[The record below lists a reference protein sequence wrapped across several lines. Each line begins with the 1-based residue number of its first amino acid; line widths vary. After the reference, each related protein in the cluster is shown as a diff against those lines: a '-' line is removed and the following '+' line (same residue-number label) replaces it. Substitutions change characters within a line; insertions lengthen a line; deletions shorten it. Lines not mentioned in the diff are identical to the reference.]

1 MSRSPA
7 YVETPAQ
14 AQVVSAEGPR
24 PFVTH
29 VRYRLADGRLL
40 DWASRRHRKRPGT
53 LGRRIAVL
61 FMIGSAC
68 FVAGSMAGYAALV
81 GASADA
87 ITYFVGSIFFT
98 SAAYLQYVEC
108 ISADRKALPEAGRRR
123 RLLAIEVRR
132 IDWWATSVQLLG
144 TLFFN
149 LTTFTALDAHLNA
162 KQSDLVVWTPDALG
176 SVCFLVASQ
185 LAYAEAGHAWV
196 SWRPSDAGWRI
207 AALNMLGSIFFGISA
222 IAGWV
227 QPSTGD
233 LLDAAL
239 DTSGTFCAARFFI
252 GAALLLRADT
262 PPRAG
267 GGLRLERRV
276 DVVAQRQRQLGGG
289 RDHPVGAGRRHHRDQ
304 RAHQIVHADAGRQGV
319 LDDVHVGDLGP
330 VQRDQ
335 RRQPGQRRL
344 LGGQLRDVDV
354 VLFILIDQREERPV
368 PHGQHS
374 QRVVMIHSP
383 SIQPPIEQNPS
394 SASDDRKQLVRH
406 SPVLASILP
415 LAMASVSA
423 L

>member
-1 MSRSPA
+1 MAGGEHPDLRDQPDPDHPRRAVGAALPGDPRAVRAGARVRRHARVAPAARQQRDDARALRAPLAASCRAGRQRAAGRAPRLAAAGGRRAAARGRRPGLHDGCHLPAPGDQRAVSGSPA

-14 AQVVSAEGPR
+14 AQVVSADGPR

-40 DWASRRHRKRPGT
+40 DWASRRHRKRPGA
-53 LGRRIAVL
+53 LGRWIAVL

-68 FVAGSMAGYAALV
+68 FVAGSMAGYSTLV
-81 GASADA
+81 GARADA
-87 ITYFVGSIFFT
+87 VTYFVGSIFFT

-108 ISADRKALPEAGRRR
+108 INADRKALPDAGRRR

-132 IDWWATSVQLLG
+132 IDWWATTVQLLG

-149 LTTFTALDAHLNA
+149 VTTFTALDAHLNA

-176 SVCFLVASQ
+176 SICFLVASQ

-239 DTSGTFCAARFFI
+239 DTSGTFWGAVCFFA

-262 PPRAG
+262 TPTSEAIY
-267 GGLRLERRV
+267 V
-276 DVVAQRQRQLGGG
+276 
-289 RDHPVGAGRRHHRDQ
+289 
-304 RAHQIVHADAGRQGV
+304 
-319 LDDVHVGDLGP
+319 
-330 VQRDQ
+330 
-335 RRQPGQRRL
+335 
-344 LGGQLRDVDV
+344 
-354 VLFILIDQREERPV
+354 
-368 PHGQHS
+368 
-374 QRVVMIHSP
+374 
-383 SIQPPIEQNPS
+383 S
-394 SASDDRKQLVRH
+394 SA
-406 SPVLASILP
+406 AS
-415 LAMASVSA
+415 MS
-423 L
+423 

>member
-1 MSRSPA
+1 VSRSPA
-7 YVETPAQ
+7 YVETRAQ

-40 DWASRRHRKRPGT
+40 DWASRRHRKRPGA
-53 LGRRIAVL
+53 LGRWIAVL

-68 FVAGSMAGYAALV
+68 FVAGSMVGYAALV
-81 GASADA
+81 GARADA

-108 ISADRKALPEAGRRR
+108 ISANRKALPEAGRRR
-123 RLLAIEVRR
+123 RLLAIEMRR

-149 LTTFTALDAHLNA
+149 VTTFTALDAHLNA

-239 DTSGTFCAARFFI
+239 DTSGTFWGAVCFFM
-252 GAALLLRADT
+252 GAALLLRADNALAPEAT
-262 PPRAG
+262 Y
-267 GGLRLERRV
+267 V
-276 DVVAQRQRQLGGG
+276 
-289 RDHPVGAGRRHHRDQ
+289 
-304 RAHQIVHADAGRQGV
+304 
-319 LDDVHVGDLGP
+319 
-330 VQRDQ
+330 
-335 RRQPGQRRL
+335 
-344 LGGQLRDVDV
+344 
-354 VLFILIDQREERPV
+354 
-368 PHGQHS
+368 
-374 QRVVMIHSP
+374 
-383 SIQPPIEQNPS
+383 S
-394 SASDDRKQLVRH
+394 SA
-406 SPVLASILP
+406 AS
-415 LAMASVSA
+415 MS
-423 L
+423 